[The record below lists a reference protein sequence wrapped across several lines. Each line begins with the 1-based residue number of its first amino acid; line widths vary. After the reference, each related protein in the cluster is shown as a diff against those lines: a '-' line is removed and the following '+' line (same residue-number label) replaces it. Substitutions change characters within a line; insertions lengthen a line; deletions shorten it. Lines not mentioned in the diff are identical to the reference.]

1 MTMNLRMLSIAA
13 AAFCVQAQ
21 VPLFQSTTDAVS
33 IDVAVFDGDR
43 VVRNLGVSGK
53 CHGRVTSAG
62 RARVGVLCALMEH
75 DALFAL

>member
-21 VPLFQSTTDAVS
+21 VPMFQSTTDAVS

-43 VVRNLGVSGK
+43 VVRNP
-53 CHGRVTSAG
+53 R
-62 RARVGVLCALMEH
+62 RQR
-75 DALFAL
+75 F